1 MSQSDSDIWQDTIE
15 RSCYLQLV
23 GEEVTNVGSMREREL
38 ALFEEGE
45 RAMGY
50 GENLL
55 LRGGL

>member
-38 ALFEEGE
+38 ALFEANLEKG
-45 RAMGY
+45 RGQWGMGKIFF
-50 GENLL
+50 
-55 LRGGL
+55 